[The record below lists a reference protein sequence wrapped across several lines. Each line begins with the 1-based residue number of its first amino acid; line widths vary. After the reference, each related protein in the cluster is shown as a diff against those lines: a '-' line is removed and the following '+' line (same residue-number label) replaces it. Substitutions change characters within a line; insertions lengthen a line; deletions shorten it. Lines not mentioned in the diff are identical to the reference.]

1 MRFNLLLIPMLLARP
16 PICAGSDSAATAHI
30 QSANQLLAR
39 NEFDQ
44 AIKELLPV
52 VRSAKQLG
60 IADHTV
66 GVALND
72 LGYSYRMVG
81 RCQDAISVL
90 TEAKRILDKTA
101 VQPALVATSSINL
114 LASYLECGESSR
126 AAKYWTRSVAPLAA
140 RPGVNLAPVWA
151 AGGTALMAR
160 KHYAESDALYT
171 QAITIWEREPGGNL
185 ARLVVARSNR
195 GVARAYLGR
204 MEEANTDAARSEDSL
219 SSLSGLPP
227 SIRAIVFNNIGLTY
241 LMSRLLDKAGKDFR
255 WALASLEHS
264 PGCLCGPMI
273 LANYAVL
280 LKDTGHSEAA
290 KETQRKAKE
299 LSRRLASESIGP
311 TVDVS
316 ALGIV
321 GRK

>member
-1 MRFNLLLIPMLLARP
+1 MLLARP
-16 PICAGSDSAATAHI
+16 PICAGSDSAAASHI

-52 VRSAKQLG
+52 VRSAKHFG
-60 IADHTV
+60 IADQTV

-81 RCQDAISVL
+81 RCQDAIGVL
-90 TEAKRILDKTA
+90 TEAKRILDNTA
-101 VQPALVATSSINL
+101 VQPALIETSSINL

-126 AAKYWTRSVAPLAA
+126 AAKYWARSLAPLAA
-140 RPGVNLAPVWA
+140 RPGVNLAPLWA
-151 AGGTALMAR
+151 AGGTALSAR
-160 KHYAESDALYT
+160 KRYAESDALYT
-171 QAITIWEREPGGNL
+171 QAITIWEREPRENL
-185 ARLVVARSNR
+185 ARLVVARSSR

-204 MEEANTDAARSEDSL
+204 MEEAKADAARCEDSL
-219 SSLSGLPP
+219 SSLSALPA

-241 LMSRLLDKAGKDFR
+241 LMSGLLDKAGRDFV
-255 WALASLEHS
+255 WALASLENS
-264 PGCLCGPMI
+264 PACSCGPMI
-273 LANYAVL
+273 LANYAAL

-290 KETQRKAKE
+290 KETRREAKE
-299 LSRRLASESIGP
+299 LSRRLANESIGP
-311 TVDVS
+311 TVDIS
-316 ALGIV
+316 ALGIF